1 MRFGAQDW
9 LWLLAGLPVLW
20 LLLRAADARAAA
32 RLGTLLGARGDEHV
46 ELRAEGYRTW
56 RRVLLFWGLA
66 ALIVG
71 LARPQWGAND
81 VEIAQRGT
89 DVVVALDISNSMLA
103 RDVTP
108 SRLARAR
115 AEVASFL
122 ADYDRGQLGL
132 VLFAGQAFVQC
143 PLTLDLGAVELFLR
157 MADTDMIS
165 EQGTALGSALDTAVE
180 MLEGASE
187 SPGVRGAVVLVTDG
201 ENLDGDWEA
210 AAARCAESGIAVY
223 PVGVGLETGG
233 LIPLPGGE
241 PGYLKDEEG
250 SVVTSRLDVD
260 ALGRLAAATGG
271 ELFRIGPGSLDAASL
286 DAALAGL
293 GRRDLNSRHVSAY
306 QERHHWP
313 LALAFVLLGIRFL
326 LRPARR
332 AAPVAALLLLGLAW
346 TTPASALDLT
356 DRHGGQINR
365 AVRLYEEGR
374 YQEALDLFQAS
385 RAEHPDDPVL
395 ALAVGEALARLERW
409 PEATRE
415 FERALSLTDDPTV
428 RADALYN
435 KGTAA
440 LGQGDP
446 GSAVEP
452 LLESLALTPDRD
464 DALTNLEQAMT
475 LLEQAPPEQQEQQQ
489 DSEDG
494 EQGEQ
499 DQQEQGQQ
507 QNEEQEQDEQQ
518 QQEQQEQEQQD
529 EQQQDQQQQE
539 QEEEQQEQPDDP
551 TEQDETEAQ
560 PTGESMER
568 QRAEEILRALDKDE
582 EELRRSVQKRLKGE
596 RPRSGRR
603 W

>member
-1 MRFGAQDW
+1 M
-9 LWLLAGLPVLW
+9 
-20 LLLRAADARAAA
+20 
-32 RLGTLLGARGDEHV
+32 
-46 ELRAEGYRTW
+46 
-56 RRVLLFWGLA
+56 
-66 ALIVG
+66 
-71 LARPQWGAND
+71 
-81 VEIAQRGT
+81 
-89 DVVVALDISNSMLA
+89 
-103 RDVTP
+103 
-108 SRLARAR
+108 
-115 AEVASFL
+115 
-122 ADYDRGQLGL
+122 
-132 VLFAGQAFVQC
+132 
-143 PLTLDLGAVELFLR
+143 
-157 MADTDMIS
+157 
-165 EQGTALGSALDTAVE
+165 
-180 MLEGASE
+180 
-187 SPGVRGAVVLVTDG
+187 
-201 ENLDGDWEA
+201 
-210 AAARCAESGIAVY
+210 
-223 PVGVGLETGG
+223 
-233 LIPLPGGE
+233 
-241 PGYLKDEEG
+241 
-250 SVVTSRLDVD
+250 
-260 ALGRLAAATGG
+260 
-271 ELFRIGPGSLDAASL
+271 
-286 DAALAGL
+286 
-293 GRRDLNSRHVSAY
+293 
-306 QERHHWP
+306 
-313 LALAFVLLGIRFL
+313 
-326 LRPARR
+326 
-332 AAPVAALLLLGLAW
+332 
-346 TTPASALDLT
+346 
-356 DRHGGQINR
+356 
-365 AVRLYEEGR
+365 
-374 YQEALDLFQAS
+374 
-385 RAEHPDDPVL
+385 
-395 ALAVGEALARLERW
+395 
-409 PEATRE
+409 
-415 FERALSLTDDPTV
+415 
-428 RADALYN
+428 YN